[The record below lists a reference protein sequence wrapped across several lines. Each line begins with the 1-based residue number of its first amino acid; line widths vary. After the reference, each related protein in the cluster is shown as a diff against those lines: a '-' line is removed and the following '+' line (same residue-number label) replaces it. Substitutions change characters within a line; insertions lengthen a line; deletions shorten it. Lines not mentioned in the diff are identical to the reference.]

1 MNNYR
6 FFIDFLPFDPTI
18 KRTEGTV
25 RNTKTGEE
33 FKTTKGAPHILMD
46 LLSDRDTKVKEKVES
61 EVVRFGEMGIRT
73 LAVAKMDLMDGRNE
87 WKMIGLL
94 TFLDPPRPD
103 TKQTIVDANKYGMS
117 NVCNDILT
125 LSFFRYR
132 LPVCFALGSRCKRED
147 AYRRPLV
154 DCEAN
159 SEDTQ
164 YGHEDI
170 YIRESSHVGSRN
182 EIKTSGPWKD
192 LRQNVSC
199 CRWLC
204 LHVSRAQSECCVVQ
218 WFMIILITLLIYFL
232 L

>member
-117 NVCNDILT
+117 NIYNDILT
-125 LSFFRYR
+125 FSF
-132 LPVCFALGSRCKRED
+132 VCITHHLF
-147 AYRRPLV
+147 
-154 DCEAN
+154 
-159 SEDTQ
+159 
-164 YGHEDI
+164 
-170 YIRESSHVGSRN
+170 
-182 EIKTSGPWKD
+182 
-192 LRQNVSC
+192 
-199 CRWLC
+199 
-204 LHVSRAQSECCVVQ
+204 CVVIQ
-218 WFMIILITLLIYFL
+218 V
-232 L
+232 